1 MTILKYIAIDFLQSM
16 ILIIATPLFIGILK
30 KFKAILRGYKGCS
43 IFQVYYDYQKMFSKG
58 RIRSSHSSFITEIGP
73 IVSLAASITAAFM
86 IPVFFSSGQTSLGSI
101 FLVIFTISI
110 VKFLNT
116 LIGLDCASTF
126 GGMGSSRE
134 LFLSML
140 AEPTMF
146 VIIMFLYFE
155 NKSFNIFSIAS
166 MSSGTVSYGIGHVLA
181 ALSFFILMLTEN
193 ARLPIDNPETH
204 LELTMIH
211 EAMILDLSG
220 TDLAFVELASQIKFM
235 IFLAIFINIFM
246 PLGIATTLG
255 IGALLKAI
263 VFYLIKILAILFL
276 ISIIE
281 SSMAKSKLFRVPELL
296 SAALSIAIAAI
307 SLNYFL

>member
-1 MTILKYIAIDFLQSM
+1 VKILKYIAIDFIQSM
-16 ILIIATPLFIGILK
+16 ILIIITPLFIGILK
-30 KFKAILRGYKGCS
+30 KLKAILRGYKGCS
-43 IFQVYYDYQKMFSKG
+43 IFQVYYDYQKLFSKG
-58 RIRSSHSSFITEIGP
+58 RIRSSNSSFITEIGP
-73 IVSLAASITAAFM
+73 LLSLAAAITAAFI
-86 IPVFFSSGQTSLGSI
+86 IPVFFSNGQTSLGSL

-134 LFLSML
+134 LFLSMI
-140 AEPTMF
+140 AEPAMF
-146 VIIMFLYFE
+146 VTIMFLYFE
-155 NKSFNIFSIAS
+155 NKSFNIFSIS
-166 MSSGTVSYGIGHVLA
+166 FNNSGNVSYGIGHILA

-220 TDLAFVELASQIKFM
+220 TDLAFVEMASQIKFM
-235 IFLAIFINIFM
+235 IFLTIFINLFM

-255 IGALLKAI
+255 MMPILKAI
-263 VFYLIKILAILFL
+263 VVYFMKILVVLFV

-281 SSMAKSKLFRVPELL
+281 TSMAKSRLFRVPELL

>member
-1 MTILKYIAIDFLQSM
+1 M
-16 ILIIATPLFIGILK
+16 ILIIITPFFMGILK

-43 IFQVYYDYQKMFSKG
+43 IFQVYYDYQRLFSKS
-58 RIRSSHSSFITEIGP
+58 RIRSNYSSFITEIGP
-73 IVSLAASITAAFM
+73 ILSLAAAITAAFI
-86 IPVFFSSGQTSLGSI
+86 IP
-101 FLVIFTISI
+101 VIFTNGQISLGNIFIVIFIISI

-140 AEPTMF
+140 AEPIMF
-146 VIIMFLYFE
+146 ITIMFLYFE
-155 NKSFNIFSIAS
+155 NKSFNVFTISFTNSDI
-166 MSSGTVSYGIGHVLA
+166 VSYGIGHILA
-181 ALSFFILMLTEN
+181 ALSFFILILTEN

-220 TDLAFVELASQIKFM
+220 TDLAFVELASQIKF
-235 IFLAIFINIFM
+235 IVFLTIFINLFI
-246 PLGIATTLG
+246 PIEIATT
-255 IGALLKAI
+255 IGVITILKAI
-263 VFYLIKILAILFL
+263 LFYFIKVLAILF
-276 ISIIE
+276 IVAIIE
-281 SSMAKSKLFRVPELL
+281 TSMAKSRLFRVPELL
-296 SAALSIAIAAI
+296 SAALSIGIAAI